1 MATAVAFKPIN
12 MNSAFDIL
20 DSDVT
25 LQQLMNVSPDGTH
38 QFWDVG
44 NGRGLE
50 ADLTVNFTD
59 TSFSA
64 GFTNLE
70 LHSPLDESDSS
81 RLWKLTNIPMAVT
94 GTYSISGSNIVVSID
109 VSGMWHGDITVNYDT
124 GMLVSFSDSFTG
136 SYPGFAEYL
145 LRQGDRITG
154 SSGNDNLLGFGGND
168 TMSGGG
174 GADILNGG
182 TGGDRLSGG
191 GGNDKLVWGAGDVK
205 LDGGTGT
212 DTMNLSV
219 NLNLRNLANSKF
231 VNLEQIN
238 MKGGGGD
245 VLSLNVTDVL
255 DFSSSTNTL
264 KILGDT
270 ADTVYRGSGWSGG
283 SIVNGFRTYMQGAAT
298 LLVEDDIRVL
308 V

>member
-1 MATAVAFKPIN
+1 

-44 NGRGLE
+44 GGRGLE

-70 LHSPLDESDSS
+70 LHSALNESDSS
-81 RLWKLTNIPMAVT
+81 RIWKLTNIPMSVT
-94 GTYSISGSNIVVSID
+94 GTYNISGSNIVVSID
-109 VSGMWHGDITVNYDT
+109 VAGMWHGDITVNYDT
-124 GMLVSFSDSFTG
+124 GTLVDFSDSFTG

-145 LRQGDRITG
+145 LRQGDSITG
-154 SSGNDNLLGFGGND
+154 SSGKDTLLGFGGND
-168 TMSGGG
+168 VINGGG

-191 GGNDKLVWGAGDVK
+191 AGNDKLVWGAGDVK
-205 LDGGTGT
+205 LDGGAGT

-238 MKGGGGD
+238 MKGGGGGGD
-245 VLSLNVTDVL
+245 KLTLNVSDVL
-255 DFSSSTNTL
+255 DSFTNDTL
-264 KILGDT
+264 KILGDST
-270 ADTVYRGSGWSGG
+270 DSVYRGSGWSGG
-283 SIVNGFRTYMQGAAT
+283 NIVNGFRTYTQGAAT